1 MSNNSNKKKSPKK
14 NNQPIQIDE
23 RRMPKINI
31 GLVIIWMIFIYVLI
45 YVIMYFNTS
54 HIERYEVRDGSLTVS
69 NVYTGIALRDET
81 IVNNPSAGY
90 VNQFIYDGERA
101 AVGDLVY
108 TVDETGRLET
118 KESGQFE
125 ESKLSDKELREFRSE
140 IINYMHGFQETNFDS
155 IYDFKKSLKSTVAKI
170 SNANLLMNLEELKGS
185 DIINY
190 CYASKTGII
199 SYWTDGY
206 EDMEPGDLAK
216 ADFEKEHYEKKQVIG
231 DELIEKDAPIYKICT
246 SELWDLV
253 IQVDHERGAA
263 LEKEGYV
270 KVRFLKNQY
279 ESWASTEL
287 IYGKDGEPLLKL
299 HFNNSMVTF
308 VSDRFLDVE
317 LIMEEET
324 GLKIPL
330 TAIVD
335 KEFFLIEEPFLIDEG
350 QKGKRTVIRQCYLE
364 DGTISTERVTVGIY
378 SFDEDAGKY
387 YVDATYLNTG
397 DILHQLDSQ
406 STKVVSERATL
417 TGVYNINKGYADF
430 REISILY
437 QNDEYAIVKSDT
449 EYGLKVYDYIV
460 LNAEFVKDQQFI
472 NK

>member
-1 MSNNSNKKKSPKK
+1 MSSKKSSNKKSPKK
-14 NNQPIQIDE
+14 NNLISIEDY
-23 RRMPKINI
+23 RMPRINI
-31 GLVIIWMIFIYVLI
+31 GLVIIWLIFIQVLV

-54 HIERYEVRDGSLTVS
+54 HIERYEVREGSLTIS
-69 NVYTGIALRDET
+69 NVYTGIALRDEVV
-81 IVNNPSAGY
+81 IENPSAGY
-90 VNQFIYDGERA
+90 INQFIYDGERA

-118 KESGQFE
+118 NVSRQFE

-140 IINYMHGFQETNFDS
+140 IINYMHGFQETSFDS
-155 IYDFKKSLKSTVAKI
+155 VYDFKRSLKGTVAKI

-190 CYASKTGII
+190 CYSSQTGIV

-206 EDMEPGDLAK
+206 EDTEPGDLTK
-216 ADFEKEHYEKKQVIG
+216 EDFEKKNYDKKQVIG
-231 DELIEKDAPIYKICT
+231 DELVEKDVPIYKICT
-246 SELWDLV
+246 SELWDL
-253 IQVDHERGAA
+253 IIPIDRERGAE
-263 LEKEGYV
+263 LEAEGYV

-287 IYGKDGEPLLKL
+287 VYGKDGEAMLKL
-299 HFNNSMVTF
+299 HFNNSMVTY

-317 LIMEEET
+317 LILEEDK

-335 KEFFLIEEPFLIDEG
+335 KEFFLLEEPYLIDEG

-364 DGTISTERVTVGIY
+364 DGTISTERITVGIY
-378 SFDEDAGKY
+378 SFDEKTGKY

-397 DILHQLDSQ
+397 DILHQLDNQ
-406 STKVVSERATL
+406 TTDVVRERATL

-460 LNAEFVKDQQFI
+460 LNAEYVKDQQFI

>member
-1 MSNNSNKKKSPKK
+1 MAQEKRKK
-14 NNQPIQIDE
+14 NKNNMLSFDE
-23 RRMPKINI
+23 KRLPRPNI
-31 GLVIIWMIFIYVLI
+31 GLIIIGVILLQVLI

-54 HIERYEVRDGSLTVS
+54 HIERYEVREGSLAVS
-69 NVYTGIALRDET
+69 NVYTGIALREEL
-81 IVNNPSAGY
+81 VVQNPSAGY
-90 VNQFIYDGERA
+90 INQFIYDGDRA

-118 KESGQFE
+118 KQSGQFE

-140 IINYMHGFQETNFDS
+140 IINYMHSFRETSFDS
-155 IYDFKKSLKSTVAKI
+155 IYDFKHGLKNTVAKI
-170 SNANLLMNLEELKGS
+170 SNANLLKNLDELSGS

-190 CYASKTGII
+190 CHAPQTGIV

-206 EDMEPGDLAK
+206 ETANPEDLSAT
-216 ADFEKEHYEKKQVIG
+216 DFEKKGYEKKQIIG
-231 DELIEKDAPIYKICT
+231 DELVEKDAPIYKIST

-253 IQVDHERGAA
+253 VLVDAQRGAE
-263 LEKEGYV
+263 LEQEGYI

-279 ESWASTEL
+279 ESWASTKL
-287 IYGKDGEPLLKL
+287 VSGKNGETLLLL
-299 HFNNSMVTF
+299 HFNNSMVTY

-317 LIMEEET
+317 LITEEET

-335 KEFFLIEEPFLIDEG
+335 KEFFLLEEPYLIDDG

-364 DGTISTERVTVGIY
+364 DGTISTERITVGIY
-378 SFDEDAGKY
+378 SYDEETKKY

-397 DILHQLDSQ
+397 DILHQLDDQ
-406 STKVVSERATL
+406 ATDVVRERATL
-417 TGVYNINKGYADF
+417 TGVYNINKGYTDF

-437 QNDEYAIVKSDT
+437 QNDEYAIVKSGT

-460 LNAEFVKDQQFI
+460 LNAEFVNDQQFI

>member
-1 MSNNSNKKKSPKK
+1 MAGKKKTAQK
-14 NNQPIQIDE
+14 NNKLIDLDDY
-23 RRMPKINI
+23 RLPNINW
-31 GLVIIWMIFIYVLI
+31 GLIIIWVILIYVLI
-45 YVIMYFNTS
+45 YVIMFFNTS
-54 HIERYEVRDGSLTVS
+54 HIERYEVREGSLTVS
-69 NVYTGIALRDET
+69 NVYTGIALRKE
-81 IVNNPSAGY
+81 VVVKNPSAGY

-140 IINYMHGFQETNFDS
+140 MINYMHGFQETSFES
-155 IYDFKKSLKSTVAKI
+155 VYDFKRSLKNTVAKI
-170 SNANLLMNLEELKGS
+170 SNTNLLMNLEELKGS

-190 CYASKTGII
+190 CYSPQTGVV

-206 EDMEPGDLAK
+206 EDVLPEDLSK
-216 ADFEKEHYEKKQVIG
+216 EDFEKAHYEKKQVIG
-231 DELIEKDAPIYKICT
+231 DELVEKEAPIYKINT
-246 SELWDLV
+246 SELWDLIV
-253 IQVDHERGAA
+253 PMEQERAA
-263 LEKEGYV
+263 LLEAEGYV

-279 ESWASTEL
+279 ESWASTEAL
-287 IYGKDGEPLLKL
+287 YGKDGESLLKL

-308 VSDRFLDVE
+308 ASDRFLDVE
-317 LIMEEET
+317 LILEEET
-324 GLKIPL
+324 GLKIPM
-330 TAIVD
+330 TSVVD
-335 KEFFLIEEPFLIDEG
+335 KEFFLIEEPYLIDEG
-350 QKGKRTVIRQCYLE
+350 QKGKRTAIRQCYLE
-364 DGTISTERVTVGIY
+364 DGTISTERLSINVY
-378 SFDEDAGKY
+378 SYDEVEKKY
-387 YVDATYLNTG
+387 YVDATYLSIG
-397 DILHQLDSQ
+397 DILHRLDSQ
-406 STKVVSERATL
+406 TTEPVREKATL

-460 LNAEFVKDQQFI
+460 LNAEYVKDQQFI

>member
-1 MSNNSNKKKSPKK
+1 MAAGKKKKK
-14 NNQPIQIDE
+14 NKTVSFDE
-23 RRMPKINI
+23 RRLPRPNI
-31 GLVIIWMIFIYVLI
+31 GMIIICVILIQVLI

-54 HIERYEVRDGSLTVS
+54 HIERYEVREGSLAVS
-69 NVYTGIALRDET
+69 NVYTGIALREEMVVD
-81 IVNNPSAGY
+81 NPAAGY

-118 KESGQFE
+118 VQSGQFE
-125 ESKLSDKELREFRSE
+125 ESKLSDKELREFRGE
-140 IINYMHGFQETNFDS
+140 IINYMHSFRETNFDTV
-155 IYDFKKSLKSTVAKI
+155 YDFKRSLKNTVAKI
-170 SNANLLMNLEELKGS
+170 SNTNLLQNLEELSGA

-190 CYASKTGII
+190 CHAPQTGIV

-206 EDMEPGDLAK
+206 ETSVGEDLSA
-216 ADFEKEHYEKKQVIG
+216 ADFEKKNYEKKQIIA
-231 DELIEKDAPIYKICT
+231 DELVEKGVPVYKINT

-253 IQVDHERGAA
+253 IPIDTERGAE

-279 ESWASTEL
+279 ESWASTKM
-287 IYGKDGEPLLKL
+287 IYGKNGETLLNL

-308 VSDRFLDVE
+308 ASDRFLDVE
-317 LIMEEET
+317 LILEEEK

-330 TAIVD
+330 TSIVD
-335 KEFFLIEEPFLIDEG
+335 KEFFLLEEPYLIDEG

-364 DGTISTERVTVGIY
+364 DGTISTERITVGIY
-378 SFDEDAGKY
+378 SYDEENGKY
-387 YVDATYLNTG
+387 FVDATYLNTG

-406 STKVVSERATL
+406 ATEIVRERATL

-437 QNDEYAIVKSDT
+437 QNDEYAIVKSGT

-460 LNAEFVKDQQFI
+460 LNAEYVNDQQFI